1 MKKHIIIHPP
11 FTSPLDFIKKQ
22 IALIWVNMLFFNKA
36 YNAWIG
42 RGVMDIAS
50 YMDNKMDHKEVVYT
64 CTLAT
69 VCASCLLLNET

>member
-1 MKKHIIIHPP
+1 
-11 FTSPLDFIKKQ
+11 
-22 IALIWVNMLFFNKA
+22 MLFFNKA